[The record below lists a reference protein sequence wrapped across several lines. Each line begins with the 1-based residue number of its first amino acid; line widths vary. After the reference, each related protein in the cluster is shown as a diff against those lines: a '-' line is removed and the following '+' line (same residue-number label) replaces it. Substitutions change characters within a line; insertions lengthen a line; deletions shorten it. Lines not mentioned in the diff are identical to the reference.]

1 MRTRTLGVE
10 VLAAL
15 LVLAGTGLVSADVSA
30 GASGGGSNPTGVY
43 CPGAQIWVNE
53 RAGASASASTFA
65 GSIQTDAERRA
76 NVQDG
81 LLTGGVPIGI
91 VADSTIRGAGA
102 ALQASTQLQV
112 NVGASKTLTMED
124 VGDYTG
130 VRWGESRGYADDGG
144 NWVEFTWEENVP
156 YAYSVR
162 RCWMMPPDEGG
173 NDPEVLDPSEIS

>member
-1 MRTRTLGVE
+1 MRTRTLVVQ

-15 LVLAGTGLVSADVSA
+15 LVLAGTGLVSANVSA
-30 GASGGGSNPTGVY
+30 GAGGGGSNPTGVY
-43 CPGAQIWVNE
+43 CPGTLIGVNE
-53 RAGASASASTFA
+53 QAGASASASTFS

-91 VADSTIRGAGA
+91 VADSTISGNGAF
-102 ALQASTQLQV
+102 LQASTQGQV
-112 NVGASKTLTMED
+112 GVGASKTLTMED
-124 VGDYTG
+124 VGDYNG
-130 VRWGESRGYADDGG
+130 VRWGDSRGYADDGV
-144 NWVEFTWEENVP
+144 NWVEFTWWENIP
-156 YAYSVR
+156 YTYQVR